1 MSAKAVVTYTTS
13 GSTALRAARE
23 RPDVPIMGIS
33 PNLNTA
39 RRLALVWGVHCIH
52 TKDARSFKDMVL
64 KAGRLAKKEKYA
76 KKGER
81 VVITAGV
88 PFGESGA
95 TNVLRIASVD
105 RY

>member
-1 MSAKAVVTYTTS
+1 
-13 GSTALRAARE
+13 
-23 RPDVPIMGIS
+23 MGIS

-39 RRLALVWGVHCIH
+39 RRLALAWGVHCIH
-52 TKDARSFKDMVL
+52 TKDARSFKDMVI
-64 KAGRLAKKEKYA
+64 KSGKLAKKEKFA
-76 KKGER
+76 KKGDR

-88 PFGESGA
+88 PFGQSGA